1 MNTTVRPLSLHPV
14 PFDHGW
20 ILFFVFFSERTGD
33 KTPKTVIS
41 LTFGAV
47 AGVIGQS
54 SSYPL
59 DIVRR
64 RMQTTGV
71 TAQCADQYLT
81 IGRTLAKIYRLYNKC
96 YSFFQVRVPQTTFIS
111 RIYF

>member
-1 MNTTVRPLSLHPV
+1 MSTTVSVDGFVQAMALRDVFNGGCFFFFQCFCV
-14 PFDHGW
+14 P
-20 ILFFVFFSERTGD
+20 ERTGD
-33 KTPKTVIS
+33 KSPNTVIS

-81 IGRTLAKIYRLYNKC
+81 IGRTLIKIYRHVTYDIALG
-96 YSFFQVRVPQTTFIS
+96 VGPPQS
-111 RIYF
+111 